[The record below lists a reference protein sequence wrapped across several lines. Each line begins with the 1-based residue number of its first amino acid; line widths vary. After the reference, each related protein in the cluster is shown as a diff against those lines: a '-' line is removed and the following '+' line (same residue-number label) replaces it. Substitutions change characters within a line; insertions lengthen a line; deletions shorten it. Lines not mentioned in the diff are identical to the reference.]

1 MTLKEKQNQY
11 VRFQSKLESA
21 IYKIVSD
28 VSNDTNTLVTDDFI
42 AQKVAPDVWEYI
54 NNKLPALVKEHSA
67 K

>member
-1 MTLKEKQNQY
+1 VTLKEKQNQY

-54 NNKLPALVKEHSA
+54 NNKLPELVKEHSA